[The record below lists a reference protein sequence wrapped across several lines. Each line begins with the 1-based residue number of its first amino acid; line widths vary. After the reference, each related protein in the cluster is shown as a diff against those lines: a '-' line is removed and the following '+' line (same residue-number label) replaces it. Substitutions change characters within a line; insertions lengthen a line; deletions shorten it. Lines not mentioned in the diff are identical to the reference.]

1 VLFCIVFRS
10 SCQGTSDIKVT
21 RSKTKSEQ
29 LQNTTCHQLA
39 QSKSDIK
46 VKRFKKKSKQ
56 LQDTTCHQLAHL
68 LADDGNNGSRIN
80 RSNVIPSV
88 VIKEQLAEDVDNGTR
103 VNRSDVIL
111 PVVMPIKDQSR
122 DNDIS
127 SMKRKYEQMYDD
139 PSIPYDD
146 CEYHED
152 IGRVVVFEH
161 NENTMDNGDQTE
173 TVYLTWADNRNWKHR
188 VRLHG
193 TDLCREDDEDRHQWT
208 RNMTDLRLP
217 LLSYGPQLHPV
228 EGIIATEY
236 CNGIE
241 DIKHFSPSNKY
252 RICSIIGTLR

>member
-1 VLFCIVFRS
+1 LFCIVFHRP
-10 SCQGTSDIKVT
+10 CQGTSDVKVI
-21 RSKTKSEQ
+21 RS
-29 LQNTTCHQLA
+29 
-39 QSKSDIK
+39 
-46 VKRFKKKSKQ
+46 KKKSK
-56 LQDTTCHQLAHL
+56 QLAHL
-68 LADDGNNGSRIN
+68 LADDGNNGSRMN
-80 RSNVIPSV
+80 RSNVIPPA
-88 VIKEQLAEDVDNGTR
+88 VISIKDQLAEDVDSGTR
-103 VNRSDVIL
+103 ITL
-111 PVVMPIKDQSR
+111 PVIMPIKDQSR
-122 DNDIS
+122 DNEIS

-152 IGRVVVFEH
+152 MGRVVVFEH
-161 NENTMDNGDQTE
+161 NENTMDNGDHTE

-208 RNMTDLRLP
+208 RNMTDLRLS

-241 DIKHFSPSNKY
+241 DIKHFLPLNKY
-252 RICSIIGTLR
+252 QICSIIGTLR